1 MPQGPGRVTIVD
13 IARALGL
20 SNATVSLALNDAPG
34 VKEETR
40 QRVKEY
46 ARLLRYRPNA
56 SARAIKAGR
65 TQLVAAL
72 LGRLTDSF
80 FEEIVQ
86 GIENV
91 ADRQGYDVLVSS
103 AGDHTQPE
111 AEFVERLVARHID
124 GVIGAFF
131 ALSPAAIARFEEVG
145 IPLVMLRPRIEGEQ
159 PCLAVDNVLGGRMAA
174 EHLLELGHRRA
185 LYVGSD
191 DIFGCL
197 RGEGA
202 RNAFSERGGIMEECP
217 VSFGLDLTA
226 AREAVT
232 ARLGR
237 GRDFTAIFC
246 ADDVLAVGACHALHE
261 ASLRVPDDVSIVG
274 FDDLRWTRLLSP
286 PLTTVHQPQ
295 VAQGEAAM
303 TMLTELMQGR
313 SVENRA
319 LVPRLIVRASTGPAP
334 QP

>member
-1 MPQGPGRVTIVD
+1 
-13 IARALGL
+13 
-20 SNATVSLALNDAPG
+20 VSLALNDAPG

-40 QRVKEY
+40 QRVKEC
-46 ARLLRYRPNA
+46 ARRLRYRPNA

-65 TQLVAAL
+65 TQLVAAV

-86 GIENV
+86 GVENV
-91 ADRQGYDVLVSS
+91 ADRHGYDVLVSS
-103 AGDHTQPE
+103 VGDHSQPE

-131 ALSPAAIARFEEVG
+131 ALSPAAIARFGEVG

-159 PCLAVDNVLGGRMAA
+159 PCLAVDNVLGGRLAA

-185 LYVGSD
+185 LYLGGE

-202 RNAFSERGGIMEECP
+202 RNAFAARGGMMEECAVP
-217 VSFGLDLTA
+217 QDLDLNA
-226 AREAVT
+226 AREAVM
-232 ARLGR
+232 ARLAR
-237 GRDFTAIFC
+237 GHDFTAIFC
-246 ADDVLAVGACHALHE
+246 ADDVLAVGAGHALHE
-261 ASLRVPDDVSIVG
+261 AGLRVPEDVSVVG

-303 TMLTELMQGR
+303 TMLADLMRGQA
-313 SVENRA
+313 VESRA
-319 LVPRLIVRASTGPAP
+319 LEPRLIVRASTGPAP
-334 QP
+334 KP